1 MSTVVII
8 ITIMKKLIFFN
19 FRMGMKKREAG
30 ERRGVFSV
38 KTKKKKKFQR
48 ARVLWLPEHCP
59 GSPTS
64 KTLALF
70 FFCFLNSLTCE
81 GCRASVASPTF
92 KSIGLAWACISGLSG
107 YFLVNIC

>member
-38 KTKKKKKFQR
+38 KKKKNPTGKGFVA
-48 ARVLWLPEHCP
+48 ARTLPGITDFKNPSFVLF
-59 GSPTS
+59 
-64 KTLALF
+64 LF
-70 FFCFLNSLTCE
+70 FEFSH
-81 GCRASVASPTF
+81 V
-92 KSIGLAWACISGLSG
+92 
-107 YFLVNIC
+107 

>member
-38 KTKKKKKFQR
+38 KKKKKKKSNGQGFCGCPNT
-48 ARVLWLPEHCP
+48 ARDHRLQKP
-59 GSPTS
+59 
-64 KTLALF
+64 
-70 FFCFLNSLTCE
+70 
-81 GCRASVASPTF
+81 
-92 KSIGLAWACISGLSG
+92 
-107 YFLVNIC
+107 

>member
-38 KTKKKKKFQR
+38 KTKKKKKNSNGQGFCGCPNT
-48 ARVLWLPEHCP
+48 ARDHRLQKP
-59 GSPTS
+59 
-64 KTLALF
+64 
-70 FFCFLNSLTCE
+70 
-81 GCRASVASPTF
+81 
-92 KSIGLAWACISGLSG
+92 
-107 YFLVNIC
+107 

>member
-38 KTKKKKKFQR
+38 KKKKKKNPTGKGFVS
-48 ARVLWLPEHCP
+48 ARTLPGITDFKNPSFVLF
-59 GSPTS
+59 
-64 KTLALF
+64 LF
-70 FFCFLNSLTCE
+70 FEFSH
-81 GCRASVASPTF
+81 V
-92 KSIGLAWACISGLSG
+92 
-107 YFLVNIC
+107 